1 MIPKIIHYC
10 WFGPKQIPEKI
21 SEYMETG
28 KKFCPDFKIMLWNED
43 NFDVNLFKV
52 SELAYQ
58 AKKYAFVADVCRIY
72 ALEKFGGVYLDTDIQ
87 LIKPIEDLLHHSA
100 FVGFEDDEYVN
111 AAIVGANYK
120 SHFII
125 DILNYYR
132 GIKNIN
138 FDSEELFNFT
148 IPIIFT
154 EILKNKKCLTSGVN
168 NDFPNYCF
176 IYKEDYFYPKNYQ
189 TGLTHITLN
198 TYAIHHY
205 DASWI
210 DDKQPH
216 LDNQKYQRL
225 NFYTKKIK
233 DDSIT
238 FEEAFSKLRVVYK
251 MSKFD
256 LISYFFK
263 KIFKLS
269 L

>member
-21 SEYMETG
+21 SEYIETW
-28 KKFCPDFKIMLWNED
+28 KKFCPDFEIMLWNED

-72 ALEKFGGVYLDTDIQ
+72 ALEKFGGIYLDTDMQ
-87 LIKPIEDLLHHSA
+87 LIKPIDDLLYHPA
-100 FVGFEDDEYVN
+100 FVGFEDDDF
-111 AAIVGANYK
+111 AAAGIIGAESKNP
-120 SHFII
+120 FII
-125 DILNYYR
+125 DVLGYYEE
-132 GIKNIN
+132 IENIN
-138 FDSEELFNFT
+138 FNSMEIYDFT

-154 EILKNKKCLTSGVN
+154 KILKEKFSLISKIN
-168 NDFPNYCF
+168 NDLPNYCF
-176 IYKEDYFYPKNYQ
+176 IYKEDYFYPKNYH
-189 TGLTHITLN
+189 TGLTNITLN

-210 DDKQPH
+210 DDKQQH

-225 NFYTKKIK
+225 NFYTKKIQE
-233 DDSIT
+233 DSIT

-251 MSKFD
+251 MSKLD
-256 LISYFFK
+256 IVRYFVKKVFK
-263 KIFKLS
+263 S
-269 L
+269 S